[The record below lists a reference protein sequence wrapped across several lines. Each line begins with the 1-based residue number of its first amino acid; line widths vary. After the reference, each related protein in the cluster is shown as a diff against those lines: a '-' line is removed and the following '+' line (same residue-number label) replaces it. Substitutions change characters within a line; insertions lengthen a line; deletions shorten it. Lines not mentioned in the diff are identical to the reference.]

1 MSSEGHILGREGT
14 LSIRGL
20 PHLSHAASGTFLPP
34 PSHVPIYDINISGP
48 VLPGFLPPLLKL
60 LALLSHPSS

>member
-20 PHLSHAASGTFLPP
+20 PHLSHAASGTPP
-34 PSHVPIYDINISGP
+34 PPT
-48 VLPGFLPPLLKL
+48 FLFMTLTSQAQCFMVFFPH
-60 LALLSHPSS
+60 S